1 MKNGR
6 PRGYTGDMD
15 AVAEVKSRLNIED
28 VIGQYVQLKRAG
40 RNFKGLS
47 PFSNEKSPSFIVSPE
62 KQIWH
67 DFSSGRGGDMF
78 TFVQEVE
85 GLDFRGALQMLAR
98 NAGVDLEQFSG
109 AKSGPSRLLKDRT
122 LEALE
127 LTTKFYQKQLTVNQP
142 ALDYLL
148 KDRKLTKQTL
158 LAWRLG
164 YSPNT
169 GRALSDFLT
178 KHGFESHEMKRAG
191 LIYERSNGV
200 GDMFR
205 GRIMIPLCDARGSV
219 IGFTA
224 RLLAADDNAP
234 KYINT
239 PQTITYDKSRN
250 IFGLHMAKESIRKSG
265 VAVVVEGNMDVIASN
280 QAGVANVVA
289 SAGTAMTQMHLR
301 ELKRFSGDI
310 RLCFDAD
317 PAGVAA
323 TERAI
328 PLAQKTEVNLR
339 VITITGAKDPD
350 ELVQKDVS
358 AWREAIG
365 AAVDAPQWLIKH
377 YQTELDLNTAPG
389 KRAFTDVLLP
399 TIRRLRDPVEQEH
412 YFKKIAEL
420 TDSSLETV
428 LEKSG
433 KTVAAQ
439 TLQKKI
445 KIEPGPIDNVKIEYQ
460 KLQDHLLA
468 MTLMQPKL
476 RDLLID
482 CQPRF
487 FNEGTRRDLLE
498 FLQKNT
504 DFKGDKSGLQAL
516 YASFGKALAEV
527 EEGGTMQ
534 NMADYVKILGLQFEE
549 LYSELPLADLREQ
562 AAGLK
567 RRLIDRYV
575 KIQKHQIAL
584 SMQQTSDEVALRK
597 LIDQANKLNQLISA
611 YKAGK

>member
-1 MKNGR
+1 
-6 PRGYTGDMD
+6 MD

-85 GLDFRGALQMLAR
+85 GLDFRGALEMLAR
-98 NAGVDLEQFSG
+98 NAGVDLEQFSS
-109 AKSGPSRLLKDRT
+109 AKSGPNRQLKDRT
-122 LEALE
+122 LEVLE
-127 LTTKFYQKQLTVNQP
+127 LATKFYQKQLTVNQP
-142 ALDYLL
+142 ALNYLL
-148 KDRKLTKQTL
+148 KDRNLTKQTL

-178 KHGFESHEMKRAG
+178 KHGFDSHEMKRAG
-191 LIYERSNGV
+191 LIYERRNGV

-224 RLLAADDNAP
+224 RLLMPDDNAP

-250 IFGLHMAKESIRKSG
+250 VFGLHMAKESIRKTG

-289 SAGTAMTQMHLR
+289 SAGTAMTEMHLR

-339 VITITGAKDPD
+339 IITITGAKDPD
-350 ELVQKDVS
+350 ELVQKDIA
-358 AWREAIG
+358 AWRAAID

-377 YQTELDLNTAPG
+377 YQADLDLDTAPG

-420 TDSSLETV
+420 TDSSLEAV

-433 KTVAAQ
+433 KTAAVQ
-439 TLQKKI
+439 VLQKKV
-445 KIEPGPIDNVKIEYQ
+445 KIDPSPIDRIKIEYQ

-468 MTLMQPKL
+468 MTLMQPKT
-476 RDLLID
+476 RDLLTD
-482 CQPRF
+482 CQSQF
-487 FNEGTRRDLLE
+487 FNEGTRRNLLE
-498 FLQKNT
+498 FLQKNP
-504 DFKGDKSGLQAL
+504 DFKGDNSDLQML
-516 YASFGKALAEV
+516 YKNFGMGASDDTQRE
-527 EEGGTMQ
+527 TT
-534 NMADYVKILGLQFEE
+534 DYVKILGLQFEE
-549 LYSELPLADLREQ
+549 LYSELPLTDLQEQ

-584 SMQQTSDEVALRK
+584 SMQDTADEAKTRK
-597 LIDQANKLNQLISA
+597 LIDQANKLNQLISTHS
-611 YKAGK
+611 AGK